1 MVVLPEMLVADWH
14 LASSELGSSRIPT
27 VWQDLAHST
36 TQICHTE
43 CATQWFA
50 TPGAAPAV
58 SPETHTAQIWLTHC
72 WRRIFQSASWKLQY
86 NMYHKH
92 QDLYHN
98 EMYATTSG
106 PPQQVQSCT
115 TIMSSGGA
123 IIGAHCHP
131 PCPGASPILSTRS
144 NVPRRPRPDF
154 ASVNAPI
161 GFVGTVLLIPVV
173 WSHNQFEKKDSCCAI
188 MWSSKFIYDIKH
200 FFLKKDFS
208 CLWWLLTSLSF
219 RDWIWFLV

>member
-72 WRRIFQSASWKLQY
+72 WRQVFESASWKLQSI
-86 NMYHKH
+86 
-92 QDLYHN
+92 LC
-98 EMYATTSG
+98 TTNIKIYTTKKCMPCT
-106 PPQQVQSCT
+106 PPQVGQHSRCRVGQSCT
-115 TIMSSGGA
+115 TIMSSRGA

-131 PCPGASPILSTRS
+131 PCPGASPIVHPFQCSQETSAGFCISQRS
-144 NVPRRPRPDF
+144 DWICGNCTADPSRLV
-154 ASVNAPI
+154 SQSI
-161 GFVGTVLLIPVV
+161 
-173 WSHNQFEKKDSCCAI
+173 WEKK
-188 MWSSKFIYDIKH
+188 
-200 FFLKKDFS
+200 FLLCYYVKQQVY
-208 CLWWLLTSLSF
+208 L
-219 RDWIWFLV
+219 RH

>member
-72 WRRIFQSASWKLQY
+72 WRQVFESASWKLQY
-86 NMYHKH
+86 IKYHKP
-92 QDLYHN
+92 QDIYHK
-98 EMYATTSG
+98 EIYALHPTTSR
-106 PPQQVQSCT
+106 PTQQLQSCT
-115 TIMSSGGA
+115 TIMSSRGA

-131 PCPGASPILSTRS
+131 PCPGASPIVHPFQRS
-144 NVPRRPRPDF
+144 QEIS
-154 ASVNAPI
+154 A
-161 GFVGTVLLIPVV
+161 GFCI
-173 WSHNQFEKKDSCCAI
+173 SQHS
-188 MWSSKFIYDIKH
+188 
-200 FFLKKDFS
+200 
-208 CLWWLLTSLSF
+208 
-219 RDWIWFLV
+219 DWICGNCTADPSRLVSQ